1 MNSREFR
8 FLGALS
14 SGQGGWGGSVGFQV
28 WGVKGPKQQNSTL
41 CKTMPQAAGKK
52 ALEMNIQT
60 CHMACGENTLTL
72 YSIWLIQLSIWD
84 ALLFT
89 TVPKSKGM
97 YFSEE
102 KLFPNQTY
110 CHSSISIVA
119 KPLNWQ
125 DIRLIRKKRRGACS
139 NFCVLCLLKPTPDIC
154 YLQYL
159 QPKTIGD
166 AISLFYHCS
175 RKIYY

>member
-1 MNSREFR
+1 
-8 FLGALS
+8 
-14 SGQGGWGGSVGFQV
+14 
-28 WGVKGPKQQNSTL
+28 
-41 CKTMPQAAGKK
+41 
-52 ALEMNIQT
+52 MNIQT

-139 NFCVLCLLKPTPDIC
+139 NFCVLCLLKTDAWHLLLPIFTTKDYRRRNFIILP
-154 YLQYL
+154 LQQKKL
-159 QPKTIGD
+159 CKT
-166 AISLFYHCS
+166 AAFWQQ
-175 RKIYY
+175 